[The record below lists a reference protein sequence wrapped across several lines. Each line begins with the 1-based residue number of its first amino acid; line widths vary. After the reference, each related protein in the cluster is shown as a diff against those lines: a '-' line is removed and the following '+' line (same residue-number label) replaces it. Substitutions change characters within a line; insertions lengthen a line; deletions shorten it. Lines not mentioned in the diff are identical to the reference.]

1 MGNLIIKG
9 KGGAGNK
16 LIIQDQA
23 GGAVLTNADAGA
35 TLGNSTQDNITRLG
49 TVTSGG
55 FASGNRQSVEIWY
68 EGRACHNNAS
78 YTEHQEIG
86 DWGIPFN
93 MEVGNHNVVGRAPAG
108 FTAVSAI
115 KVGVMNIQGQFAN
128 QGISV
133 RWMIAAGAGNGQAH
147 NTHSLGNT
155 NASPFPNTNSNSNH
169 VYEANIFNL
178 TGSNDFEDI
187 IAEQDYFAFAFD
199 DLQSHNSAVMGV
211 AITWDF

>member
-1 MGNLIIKG
+1 MKRWVFWAGVLSVVVSG
-9 KGGAGNK
+9 CASEPAPDPAAEMPASAAPAAAAGDGSAGGGGARG
-16 LIIQDQA
+16 A
-23 GGAVLTNADAGA
+23 GGGA
-35 TLGNSTQDNITRLG
+35 
-49 TVTSGG
+49 GG

-178 TGSNDFEDI
+178 TGI
-187 IAEQDYFAFAFD
+187 
-199 DLQSHNSAVMGV
+199 H
-211 AITWDF
+211 

>member
-1 MGNLIIKG
+1 MANMIIRPAAG
-9 KGGAGNK
+9 TGNK
-16 LIIQDQA
+16 VIVQDQA
-23 GGAVLTNADAGA
+23 GGAVLTTADAGA

-155 NASPFPNTNSNSNH
+155 NA
-169 VYEANIFNL
+169 
-178 TGSNDFEDI
+178 
-187 IAEQDYFAFAFD
+187 
-199 DLQSHNSAVMGV
+199 
-211 AITWDF
+211 